1 MGNYNS
7 GTPQFFNQAMLDNTP
22 MPTPQRRGSKMPL
35 IIGGVVVFVILSIV
49 IIILAIGGT
58 PVSKETTV
66 SEFKTFVNFIV
77 NNKNDGVIDTS
88 VDPSGSIEIT
98 RRAQNY
104 SQNASY
110 FKDVEDKAKK
120 VIDSV
125 KRSSLSK
132 EDKENLTNYAYSV
145 IAYSK
150 LSEFN
155 TYKDGLIEQYMRDQ
169 NYDKTL
175 NSISDHYKDLT
186 ESGND
191 NIKSGAEQLI
201 SANKLYLRIVNELSV
216 NKKDVRDFQNVF
228 EEFYTEDQIYSY
240 NIQIDRAYNS
250 GKKSINTEFNAQTA
264 KSWEYV
270 QKLENKQ
277 WENAA
282 YSH

>member
-1 MGNYNS
+1 MMGNYNS

-66 SEFKTFVNFIV
+66 SEFKTFANFII
-77 NNKNDGVIDTS
+77 NNKNDDVIDTS

-228 EEFYTEDQIYSY
+228 EEFYSEDQIYSY

-277 WENAA
+277 
-282 YSH
+282 

>member
-1 MGNYNS
+1 MMGNYNS
-7 GTPQFFNQAMLDNTP
+7 GTPQFFNQAILDNTP

-66 SEFKTFVNFIV
+66 TEFKTFVNFIV
-77 NNKNDGVIDTS
+77 NNKNDDVIDTS

-120 VIDSV
+120 VISSV

-228 EEFYTEDQIYSY
+228 EEFYSEDQIYSY

-277 WENAA
+277 
-282 YSH
+282 

>member
-1 MGNYNS
+1 MMGNYNS

-277 WENAA
+277 
-282 YSH
+282 